1 MDSEQF
7 KEYLQTHVT
16 STFLLR
22 KEKKTGSKTVYIDL
36 EFTVT
41 ESGDYKVHITEN
53 NSHKYVMRKKKRGW
67 TKKTS
72 QRREKVELVEVFEGN
87 NFNDITLSELIDY
100 MKPGAYYYNKS
111 WVEYFRDMYTTYIS
125 EDEFE
130 FNAFLKHVLMW
141 LPTVFIGAVPV
152 LLDKLIYTPIKSF
165 VNMFPYVKI
174 PVKFIMDE
182 PPEID
187 LNKIEKDVQNWMDRI
202 RQTEKKNQLEQFR
215 STLVNDVLIYD
226 NKITTACRW
235 AGICTYEEKQ
245 IVQLITSF
253 IRTYIGTHY
262 AGNIHSITKDID
274 SYFKPQ
280 ISRMCKYLKQCDP
293 KDTLVT
299 RVIEIMKDEIS
310 RSEINQRRV
319 NERADVR
326 KHPLLIYDIVY
337 APVSSV
343 ASILGVTKETALPLV
358 FGPYNAERWYRPLQ
372 RLRQD
377 IQTHN
382 DNHDRDK
389 QIYDPYISE
398 GQGNQQLIVDS
409 LFRLVHAAYMEQ
421 HPALLRDF
429 TVAFDRVSWDT
440 LPISWLYSFIYL
452 EEREHNNSFVGRAT
466 KYTIEM
472 FTNISKYREFFE
484 WFRTGYRASIVTMP
498 MVHRCMRS
506 YISGRRPMLD
516 ILNEEMAAEQRRN
529 DARRRNYVSGPNDV
543 PGMQVENEE
552 TTPG

>member
-1 MDSEQF
+1 MNSKQF
-7 KEYLQTHVT
+7 KEYLQTHVP
-16 STFLLR
+16 SEFVLR
-22 KEKKTGSKTVYIDL
+22 KEKKNSSDTVYIDL
-36 EFTVT
+36 EFTVTVT
-41 ESGDYKVHITEN
+41 ESGDYKVHITEDKT
-53 NSHKYVMRKKKRGW
+53 HKYIMTRKERRLTKR
-67 TKKTS
+67 TY
-72 QRREKVELVEVFEGN
+72 RRRKHVKVGDVFKEY
-87 NFNDITLSELIDY
+87 NFNDITLDALITLMGEDT
-100 MKPGAYYYNKS
+100 YYYNKS
-111 WVEYFRDMYTTYIS
+111 WVDYFHRMYTTYIS
-125 EDEFE
+125 KDEFE

-187 LNKIEKDVQNWMDRI
+187 LNKIEKDVENWMDRI

-262 AGNIHSITKDID
+262 AGDIHSITKDID

-280 ISRMCKYLKQCDP
+280 ISRMCKWLKQCDP

-358 FGPYNAERWYRPLQ
+358 FGPYNAEGWYRPLQ
-372 RLRQD
+372 SLRKH
-377 IQTHN
+377 IQNHN
-382 DNHDRDK
+382 YDHDK
-389 QIYDPYISE
+389 QIDDPPPQ
-398 GQGNQQLIVDS
+398 GQGNQQLIVHS
-409 LFRLVHAAYMEQ
+409 LFWLVHAAYMEQ

-484 WFRTGYRASIVTMP
+484 WFGTGYRASIVTLP
-498 MVHRCMRS
+498 MVHSCMSS

-516 ILNEEMAAEQRRN
+516 ILNEEMAAVQRRN
-529 DARRRNYVSGPNDV
+529 DARRRNYVSGGDYV
-543 PGMQVENEE
+543 PDMQVENEE
-552 TTPG
+552 GRSD